1 MNRHMELKFL
11 VERLQDVAVVN
22 CSGRMV
28 RGTALDEFRRRIEQL
43 ECVRVLVLDV
53 SEVEQLDAGG
63 LGALLQVRRWATQ
76 KSAKMKLV
84 NPPLFFR
91 RLLEADAIDVVML
104 DLAWCGGLTEG
115 RKIAALAE
123 AFQVQTAWHGPADVG
138 PPTHAANVHV
148 DISIPNFGV
157 QEMVFFPEATQ
168 EVIPGAPEYKDGY
181 LMVRETPGLGTDV
194 NEELAKKYP
203 YHRAYLPTARR
214 KDGSVQDW

>member
-1 MNRHMELKFL
+1 MELKFQ

-91 RLLEADAIDVVML
+91 RLLEATH
-104 DLAWCGGLTEG
+104 LASLFEVSS
-115 RKIAALAE
+115 LQE
-123 AFQVQTAWHGPADVG
+123 ANCILRAKEC
-138 PPTHAANVHV
+138 PPRYAVA
-148 DISIPNFGV
+148 
-157 QEMVFFPEATQ
+157 
-168 EVIPGAPEYKDGY
+168 
-181 LMVRETPGLGTDV
+181 
-194 NEELAKKYP
+194 
-203 YHRAYLPTARR
+203 
-214 KDGSVQDW
+214 